1 MFVYPHS
8 GLIKDYDGIVE
19 DAESRTLKKADPLKT
34 LPTELWLHILTDIV
48 GSDST
53 KLLPL
58 LLVSRHWCNVLLAAS
73 SLWTNIYIRD
83 LPPDDDGDL
92 SADLLPLSK
101 DLPISVTVEIPS
113 VALDKT
119 HRIWK
124 EMKRIRDLA
133 FKRSPE
139 RIRTQS
145 PVDVLA
151 MERFYDTVFHHLSS
165 FDILP
170 IETLTMD
177 HAFDYYSLSMVERR
191 FPIAPNLKAIHFWCM
206 TTESFSNLPTKN
218 LTFLSASSPL
228 EALYACLPPVKQLK
242 RLVLTQAGDA
252 AVNPSPAISIKPG
265 DLPLLEAV
273 EFYQN
278 SPLSMRLLLSAP
290 ESHLREVHIKL
301 EWSELQILAPLFS
314 NIQRLDHLHL
324 IFKIPTSELANYDL
338 PLLPLPQVRVLEL
351 EQQAIV
357 PVVVEPDQKVVPN
370 PAEAVVASLFDACKA
385 NMTEVQDFLLV
396 LHDVIPTA
404 GLLNLLERMR
414 NLASLELKG
423 TFASIKNRGMVLPSV
438 EDLSLSNQ
446 ELLAFVEFPN
456 VTELYIATKSEFTD
470 SIPPL
475 NTPRL
480 RKLSLHSRLASM
492 LRQDTPQD
500 LHSLTWIDPGGGC
513 ASVSRHLNS
522 LVVLKFD
529 HASPRRECNDL
540 CELILRYPYSCRSL
554 TTVEMRAYPEWDIL
568 FHMLLRRNFLTGQG
582 VARITTLKLPGYPG
596 ISLLEPLA
604 ELLSGRFPR
613 NLPPVSELS
622 LGAVDGPYFDVDVTG
637 CEDCIDCRMSCDHAY
652 ERHDQALYE
661 AEKGKEIDMSIID
674 PTEVKPLEGSDPPL
688 PPELQTWFDGWSIRR
703 RTWYAKWQKFD
714 VHSRRKGACERHD
727 YNELVAVTGDL
738 LHGMPYKSHAISILY
753 QQPELLQPCDVQ
765 PQPDDQVEAL
775 GYTKQLS
782 VHSEETEDHSEPE
795 GGGRNRVVID

>member
-1 MFVYPHS
+1 RNQENSANLDEIKILGDRNLISHIHGPDAMFVYPHS

-191 FPIAPNLKAIHFWCM
+191 FPIAPNLKAIHFW
-206 TTESFSNLPTKN
+206 S
-218 LTFLSASSPL
+218 
-228 EALYACLPPVKQLK
+228 
-242 RLVLTQAGDA
+242 
-252 AVNPSPAISIKPG
+252 
-265 DLPLLEAV
+265 
-273 EFYQN
+273 
-278 SPLSMRLLLSAP
+278 
-290 ESHLREVHIKL
+290 
-301 EWSELQILAPLFS
+301 PLFS

-423 TFASIKNRGMVLPSV
+423 TFASIENQGMVLPSV

-492 LRQDTPQD
+492 LRQDAPQD

-604 ELLSGRFPR
+604 ELL
-613 NLPPVSELS
+613 
-622 LGAVDGPYFDVDVTG
+622 AVDGPYFDVDVTG

-661 AEKGKEIDMSIID
+661 AERGKEIDMSIID

>member
-1 MFVYPHS
+1 
-8 GLIKDYDGIVE
+8 
-19 DAESRTLKKADPLKT
+19 
-34 LPTELWLHILTDIV
+34 
-48 GSDST
+48 
-53 KLLPL
+53 
-58 LLVSRHWCNVLLAAS
+58 
-73 SLWTNIYIRD
+73 
-83 LPPDDDGDL
+83 
-92 SADLLPLSK
+92 
-101 DLPISVTVEIPS
+101 
-113 VALDKT
+113 
-119 HRIWK
+119 
-124 EMKRIRDLA
+124 
-133 FKRSPE
+133 
-139 RIRTQS
+139 
-145 PVDVLA
+145 
-151 MERFYDTVFHHLSS
+151 
-165 FDILP
+165 
-170 IETLTMD
+170 
-177 HAFDYYSLSMVERR
+177 
-191 FPIAPNLKAIHFWCM
+191 
-206 TTESFSNLPTKN
+206 
-218 LTFLSASSPL
+218 
-228 EALYACLPPVKQLK
+228 
-242 RLVLTQAGDA
+242 
-252 AVNPSPAISIKPG
+252 
-265 DLPLLEAV
+265 
-273 EFYQN
+273 
-278 SPLSMRLLLSAP
+278 
-290 ESHLREVHIKL
+290 
-301 EWSELQILAPLFS
+301 
-314 NIQRLDHLHL
+314 
-324 IFKIPTSELANYDL
+324 
-338 PLLPLPQVRVLEL
+338 
-351 EQQAIV
+351 
-357 PVVVEPDQKVVPN
+357 
-370 PAEAVVASLFDACKA
+370 
-385 NMTEVQDFLLV
+385 MTEVQDFLLV

-423 TFASIKNRGMVLPSV
+423 TFASIENQGMVLPSV

-492 LRQDTPQD
+492 LRQDAPQD

-604 ELLSGRFPR
+604 ELLAGRFPR

-661 AEKGKEIDMSIID
+661 AERGKEIDMSIID